1 LEIHFDRR
9 KQIRFLRFKEDV
21 FKMLLKD
28 VKAIKEVTLNGNDLT
43 LEELIAISRYG
54 AKIKVDPDAVARIK
68 ASRALIDDIVEN
80 EKVVYGVTT
89 GFGSLCRVSISKED
103 CSQLQENL
111 IRTHCCGYGN
121 PLSRE
126 VTRCAM
132 TIRANALVKGYSG
145 VRLETLNTL
154 VEMINKGV
162 HPYIPE
168 KGSLGASGDLAPLAH
183 MVLPMLGLG
192 KAEYKGVLM
201 DGKEAMEKAG
211 IPIIKLVAKEG
222 LGLING
228 TPILTAMGTFA
239 LWDGMM
245 LLKQSDIAAAL
256 TIEANRGI
264 IDAFD
269 ERLHTIRPH
278 RGQLDTAYNM
288 RSLLKNSTFVTHQG
302 ELKVQDPYSLRCVPQ
317 IHGASKDAL
326 GFVKEK
332 VDIEINSAT
341 DNPIVLPDGDVISGG
356 NFHGE
361 PMALPFDF
369 LGIGLSEI
377 ANVSERR
384 LERTINN
391 SLSGFPSFL
400 VKHSGLNSGFMI
412 TQYAAAALVSENK
425 VLAHPASVDSI
436 PSCENQE
443 DLVSMGACAARKAEE
458 ICGNVRRV
466 VATEILAACQAID
479 LRDGEGFHLGDGT
492 QAAYNAVR
500 KSNKFIEYDKDIQ
513 MFDELEKITK
523 TVADGDI
530 LEAVEEKVDLKFF

>member
-1 LEIHFDRR
+1 MEFTC
-9 KQIRFLRFKEDV
+9 KEENH
-21 FKMLLKD
+21 MLKD
-28 VKAIKEVTLNGNDLT
+28 VKAIKEVVLNGNDLT
-43 LEELIAISRYG
+43 LEQLIAVSRYN
-54 AKIKVDPDAVARIK
+54 AKLSFDPDAVDRIR
-68 ASRALIDDIVEN
+68 ASRALIDDIVN
-80 EKVVYGVTT
+80 SDRVVYGVTT
-89 GFGSLCRVSISKED
+89 GFGSLCRVHISKDD
-103 CSQLQENL
+103 CAQLQENL
-111 IRTHCCGYGN
+111 IRTHSCGYGK

-126 VTRCAM
+126 VTRAAM

-145 VRLETLNTL
+145 IRLSTLQTL
-154 VEMINKGV
+154 VDMINKGV

-192 KAEYKGVLM
+192 DAEYQGTVM
-201 DGKEAMEKAG
+201 PGKEAMERAG
-211 IPIIKLVAKEG
+211 IPIIHLEAKEG
-222 LGLING
+222 LALING
-228 TPILTAMGTFA
+228 TPILTAMGVFA
-239 LWDGMM
+239 LWEGMS

-256 TIEANRGI
+256 SVEAQRGI
-264 IDAFD
+264 IDAYD
-269 ERLHTIRPH
+269 ERLHVIRPH

-288 RSLLKNSTFVTHQG
+288 RNLLAGSTYVTHQG
-302 ELKVQDPYSLRCVPQ
+302 QLKVQDAYCLRCVPQ

-326 GFVKEK
+326 GFVKDK
-332 VDIEINSAT
+332 VDIEINAAT

-369 LGIGLSEI
+369 LGIGISEI

-384 LERTINN
+384 LERLINN

-443 DLVSMGACAARKAEE
+443 DLVSMGAHAARKAGE
-458 ICGNVRRV
+458 IAFNARRV

-479 LRDGEGFHLGDGT
+479 LREGEGFKLGAGT
-492 QAAYNAVR
+492 QAAYDAVR
-500 KSNKFIEYDKDIQ
+500 KTNDFIAYDKDIE
-513 MFDELEKITK
+513 MFKELEKITNL
-523 TVADGDI
+523 VQEGGI
-530 LEAVEEKVDLKFF
+530 LDAVEDKVDLKFF

>member
-1 LEIHFDRR
+1 
-9 KQIRFLRFKEDV
+9 
-21 FKMLLKD
+21 MLKD
-28 VKAIKEVTLNGNDLT
+28 VKAIKEVVLTGDDLT
-43 LEELIAISRYG
+43 LEQLIAVSRYG
-54 AKIKVDPDAVARIK
+54 AQLSFDPDAVAKIK
-68 ASRALIDDIVEN
+68 ASRALIDDIVN
-80 EKVVYGVTT
+80 SDRVVYGVTT
-89 GFGSLCRVSISKED
+89 GFGSLCRVHISPDE

-111 IRTHCCGYGN
+111 IRTHSCGYGK

-126 VTRCAM
+126 VVRAAM

-145 VRLETLNTL
+145 IRLSTLETL
-154 VEMINKGV
+154 VAMINKGV

-192 KAEYKGVLM
+192 DAEYQGTVM
-201 DGKEAMEKAG
+201 PGKEAMEKAG
-211 IPIIKLVAKEG
+211 IPTIHLEAKEG
-222 LGLING
+222 LALING
-228 TPILTAMGTFA
+228 TPILTAMGVFA
-239 LWDGMM
+239 LWEGMN

-256 TIEANRGI
+256 SVEAQRGI
-264 IDAFD
+264 IDAYD
-269 ERLHTIRPH
+269 ERLHIIRPH
-278 RGQLDTAYNM
+278 KGQLDTAANM
-288 RSLLKNSTFVTHQG
+288 RALLAGSTYVTHQAQ
-302 ELKVQDPYSLRCVPQ
+302 LKVQDSYSLRCVPQ
-317 IHGASKDAL
+317 IHGASKDCL
-326 GFVKEK
+326 GFVKDK

-369 LGIGLSEI
+369 LGIGISEI

-384 LERTINN
+384 LERLINN

-436 PSCENQE
+436 PTCENQE
-443 DLVSMGACAARKAEE
+443 DLVSMGAHAARKAGE
-458 ICGNVRRV
+458 IAFNTRRV

-479 LRDGEGFHLGDGT
+479 LREGEGFKLGAGT
-492 QAAYNAVR
+492 QAAYDRVR
-500 KSNKFIEYDKDIQ
+500 ETNKFIAYDKDIE
-513 MFDELEKITK
+513 MFKELEKITK
-523 TVADGDI
+523 LVEDGDI
-530 LEAVEEKVDLKFF
+530 LDAVEDKVKLAYF

>member
-1 LEIHFDRR
+1 
-9 KQIRFLRFKEDV
+9 
-21 FKMLLKD
+21 M
-28 VKAIKEVTLNGNDLT
+28 
-43 LEELIAISRYG
+43 S
-54 AKIKVDPDAVARIK
+54 
-68 ASRALIDDIVEN
+68 
-80 EKVVYGVTT
+80 
-89 GFGSLCRVSISKED
+89 C
-103 CSQLQENL
+103 
-111 IRTHCCGYGN
+111 
-121 PLSRE
+121 
-126 VTRCAM
+126 
-132 TIRANALVKGYSG
+132 
-145 VRLETLNTL
+145 
-154 VEMINKGV
+154 
-162 HPYIPE
+162 
-168 KGSLGASGDLAPLAH
+168 
-183 MVLPMLGLG
+183 
-192 KAEYKGVLM
+192 
-201 DGKEAMEKAG
+201 KEAMDRAG
-211 IPIIKLVAKEG
+211 IPTIRLVAKEG
-222 LGLING
+222 LALING

-239 LWDGMM
+239 LWDGML

-256 TIEANRGI
+256 TMEANRGI

-278 RGQLDTAYNM
+278 RGQLDTAYNI
-288 RSLLKNSTFVTHQG
+288 RSLLKNSTYVTHQG

-341 DNPIVLPDGDVISGG
+341 DNPIVLPDGAVISGG

-400 VKHSGLNSGFMI
+400 VAHPGLNSGFMI

-443 DLVSMGACAARKAEE
+443 DLVSMGAAAARKAGE
-458 ICGNVRRV
+458 ICFNVRRV
-466 VATEILAACQAID
+466 IATEILAACQAID
-479 LRDGEGFHLGDGT
+479 LRAGEGFKLGDGT
-492 QAAYNAVR
+492 QAAYDTVR
-500 KSNKFIEYDKDIQ
+500 KTNAFIAYDKDIE
-513 MFDELEKITK
+513 MFKELEKITDVVK
-523 TVADGDI
+523 RGDI
-530 LEAVEEKVDLKFF
+530 LEAVEDKADLKFF